1 MDLQFRPMQLTESMI
16 QKLRGATGEDA
27 SFAAD
32 ALSGR
37 IKFMECVDDA
47 LVVGHCIGNSAT
59 GEIMRLSVEPSYR
72 RKGVARRLLAQVV
85 DLLRGDGARRI
96 WLAAP
101 CDSTLPA
108 YRFYRAMGWQPTGE
122 RPSNHDEILE
132 LPSSSAATD

>member
-1 MDLQFRPMQLTESMI
+1 MI
-16 QKLRGATGEDA
+16 QELRGATGKDA
-27 SFAAD
+27 SFAANV
-32 ALSGR
+32 LSGR

-59 GEIMRLSVEPSYR
+59 GEIIGLSVEPSYR
-72 RKGVARRLLAQVV
+72 RKGVARKLLAQVV
-85 DLLRGDGARRI
+85 DLLRGDGAQRI

-101 CDSTLPA
+101 SDSTLPA

-122 RPSNHDEILE
+122 HPTNHDEILE

>member
-1 MDLQFRPMQLTESMI
+1 
-16 QKLRGATGEDA
+16 
-27 SFAAD
+27 
-32 ALSGR
+32 
-37 IKFMECVDDA
+37 MECVDDA

-59 GEIMRLSVEPSYR
+59 GEIMGLSVEPSYR

-132 LPSSSAATD
+132 LPSSSATTD

>member
-1 MDLQFRPMQLTESMI
+1 MDLQFRPTQLTESMI
-16 QKLRGATGEDA
+16 QELRGATGKDA
-27 SFAAD
+27 SFAANV
-32 ALSGR
+32 LSGR

-59 GEIMRLSVEPSYR
+59 GEIIGLSVEPSYR
-72 RKGVARRLLAQVV
+72 RKGVARKLLAQVV
-85 DLLRGDGARRI
+85 DLLRGDGAQRI

-101 CDSTLPA
+101 SDSTLPA

>member
-1 MDLQFRPMQLTESMI
+1 VELRFRPTQLTESMI
-16 QKLRGATGEDA
+16 QELRGATGKDA
-27 SFAAD
+27 SFAANV
-32 ALSGR
+32 LSGR

-59 GEIMRLSVEPSYR
+59 GEIIGLSVEPSYR
-72 RKGVARRLLAQVV
+72 RKGVARKLLAQVV
-85 DLLRGDGARRI
+85 DLLRGDGAQRI

-101 CDSTLPA
+101 SDSTLPA

-122 RPSNHDEILE
+122 HPTNHDEILE